1 MAKTNVWIPYVFE
14 FQSYVTGHHVY
25 KDIWTPTLGGK
36 LSTTREP
43 ENHYDKYTMKVSKE
57 NEVVGHVP
65 RDISKYCT
73 RNVGMV
79 LKSHV
84 NTL

>member
-1 MAKTNVWIPYVFE
+1 M
-14 FQSYVTGHHVY
+14 Y

-36 LSTTREP
+36 LSMTREP
-43 ENHYDKYTMKVSKE
+43 ENHYDKYAVKVSKE

-65 RDISKYCT
+65 PDISKYCT
-73 RNVGMV
+73 TNVGMV
-79 LKSHV
+79 LKSRG